1 MSANLLIRLAG
12 WFIVSCAAA
21 QTSAPF
27 DYAAF
32 LKGVRAPADFTVELA
47 AGEPAVRFPMF
58 ATFDDRGRIFVAE
71 SAGGDLY
78 EELKTQTRRCRIS
91 VLEDRDGDGV
101 FETAQV
107 FAEKLVCPT
116 RHASGGSRRA
126 WWRWQ
131 KTSASREIRLS
142 RITRNI

>member
-12 WFIVSCAAA
+12 WFIVSCAPA
-21 QTSAPF
+21 QTSASF

-32 LKGVRAPADFTVELA
+32 LKGVRAPADFTVALA
-47 AGEPAVRFPMF
+47 AGEAAVRFPMF
-58 ATFDDRGRIFVAE
+58 ATFDDRGRLFVAE

-107 FAEKLVCPT
+107 FAEKLVCPMGL
-116 RHASGGSRRA
+116 A
-126 WWRWQ
+126 
-131 KTSASREIRLS
+131 
-142 RITRNI
+142 